1 MLWGSDSKVMSLMSN
16 VRMALT
22 LEEALDVLDAG
33 RMAHHGW
40 FLIGQK
46 VREMLYVHLQLRT
59 NT

>member
-1 MLWGSDSKVMSLMSN
+1 MSN

-46 VREMLYVHLQLRT
+46 VRKMLYVHLQLRT